1 MLKPGETCSVG
12 RHRRIVAGMIAALDE
27 GIGNISAAVKAN
39 GLADSITTVFTTD
52 VSNSPTPLPLYM

>member
-1 MLKPGETCSVG
+1 
-12 RHRRIVAGMIAALDE
+12 MIAALDE